1 MGNFSLFSPTSPD
14 ESPTTDCGAIF
25 SNSAASI
32 LHVTSSSVGQPAAT
46 PTASSPSSNNPSPI
60 NAIQILVGSRHQFE
74 LIRILPKG
82 TGHHHILSSR
92 SSEMVD
98 IMKLHSIPTTDASA
112 IGAIEATEV
121 IAQNHNDFILI
132 VHC

>member
-1 MGNFSLFSPTSPD
+1 M
-14 ESPTTDCGAIF
+14 
-25 SNSAASI
+25 
-32 LHVTSSSVGQPAAT
+32 TSSSVGQPTTT
-46 PTASSPSSNNPSPI
+46 PTATSPSSVTPP

-121 IAQNHNDFILI
+121 IIRSISFFVFSAVKNF
-132 VHC
+132 